1 MKRILLAACLLGLL
15 SACAIGQR
23 GGRGE
28 IAVYDLGAAGMQPP
42 AAAHAGVGLE
52 VRLPVWL
59 DTQAMTYRLDYAE
72 AQRVRAYAQSRWAA
86 SPVLLLQ
93 QRLRQQ
99 LALAPGGGVCTLRV
113 ELDDFGQH
121 FDSPSSSRA
130 VLRGEALLIARA
142 RTPLARRAVQIEVGT
157 ASADA
162 AGGAAA
168 LAVAGDRLAASLGE
182 WLRSQ
187 DLAACRPAG

>member
-1 MKRILLAACLLGLL
+1 MKRILIAACLLGLL

-23 GGRGE
+23 AGRGE
-28 IAVYDLGAAGMQPP
+28 IAVYDLGAAGSPP
-42 AAAHAGVGLE
+42 ATPAHAGVGLE
-52 VRLPVWL
+52 VRLPAWL

-72 AQRVRAYAQSRWAA
+72 AQRIRAYAQSRWAA
-86 SPVLLLQ
+86 PPVLLLQ

-99 LALAPGGGVCTLRV
+99 LALAPGGGACTLRV

-142 RTPLARRAVQIEVGT
+142 RTPLARHPVRVEV
-157 ASADA
+157 AAAADA
-162 AGGAAA
+162 AGGAIA
-168 LAVAGDRLAASLGE
+168 LAAASDRLAASLGD